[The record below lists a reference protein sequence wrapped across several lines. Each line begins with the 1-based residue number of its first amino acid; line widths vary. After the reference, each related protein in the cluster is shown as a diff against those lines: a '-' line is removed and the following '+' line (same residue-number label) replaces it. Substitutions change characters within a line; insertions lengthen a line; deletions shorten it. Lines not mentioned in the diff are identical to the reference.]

1 MVMEIAT
8 SVFHTGITVIIH
20 LLELMGVAIILFGAV
35 RDFFWYF
42 TGKTT
47 NIRLDLAQSM
57 ALGLEFKLGGEILR
71 TVVARN
77 LYDLFT
83 VGVII
88 ALRAALNFLI
98 HWEISH
104 IEQDEAVL
112 REQKQREDAQEE
124 PPHPPRR
131 LNRRSP

>member
-1 MVMEIAT
+1 M
-8 SVFHTGITVIIH
+8 
-20 LLELMGVAIILFGAV
+20 AIILFGAV

-112 REQKQREDAQEE
+112 REQKQREDA
-124 PPHPPRR
+124 
-131 LNRRSP
+131 